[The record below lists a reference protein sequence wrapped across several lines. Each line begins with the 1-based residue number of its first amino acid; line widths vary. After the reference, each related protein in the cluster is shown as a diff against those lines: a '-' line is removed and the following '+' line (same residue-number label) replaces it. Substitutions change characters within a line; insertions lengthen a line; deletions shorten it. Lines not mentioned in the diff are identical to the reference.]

1 MNFPVGHI
9 GQSAK
14 ATVNLALGGP
24 AQSALEKQGTAS
36 QDSRRPRNDQ
46 SEFAALFAGMPDQMP
61 TADTASGAEQ
71 QNGPREDARA
81 VSVGSTATA
90 EPNGGERAQSDRF
103 AAEKTVFPRSAQA
116 PVSAG
121 SDTRQSSNNSGAAPF
136 TTPHSIADTKI
147 TMPSEGTETL
157 DESGTYAAIFGQMH
171 RGTGLP
177 EATIEAK
184 PEYEQKSALKKD
196 GMAALTLPSG
206 SGTTPLQAVP
216 SVPDGGAT
224 AEGISGSAQSS
235 AALASTGDASALQNT
250 PPARAASSFAQIV
263 GQTFLPL
270 ASNSTEK
277 PMMTD
282 KEAALGEAARL
293 HKAARSK
300 PAPEAQLQRPAGDI
314 GAQREPN
321 QTIAP
326 PSNPTTPQPASP
338 SGLTLVKADAGS
350 FTTDIQ
356 SKIEGAHSLLASS
369 DTPEVFN
376 WDTARAAIPPTGTTG
391 LRADLTPHIA
401 RQLVD
406 VMAQA
411 AHRPTEIALSP
422 QELGRV
428 RMSVVAE
435 DGAITVSII
444 AERPE
449 TLDLMRRHIDQL
461 GQTFKSM
468 GYESISFAF
477 GQGADSG
484 DHAGSGPGGD
494 PSSGGQQATATPD
507 ESTIIHLDAAPA
519 RGVDVRL

>member
-14 ATVNLALGGP
+14 ATVNLALGVP

-103 AAEKTVFPRSAQA
+103 AAEKTEFPRSAQA

-136 TTPHSIADTKI
+136 ATPHSITDAKM

-157 DESGTYAAIFGQMH
+157 DENGTDGAIFGQMR

-184 PEYEQKSALKKD
+184 PEYEQKS
-196 GMAALTLPSG
+196 ALTLPSG

-216 SVPDGGAT
+216 SVPDGGVT

-263 GQTFLPL
+263 GQTFLHL
-270 ASNSTEK
+270 ATNSTEK

-300 PAPEAQLQRPAGDI
+300 PAPEPQLQRSAGDI
-314 GAQREPN
+314 GAPRELN

-484 DHAGSGPGGD
+484 DHAGSGSGGD